1 MFNMLKVVT
10 EHKIVKNTVVQIVVC
25 VKETQ
30 GWEKIF
36 AVFSGILIQQYN

>member
-10 EHKIVKNTVVQIVVC
+10 EHKIAKNKVVQIVVC

-30 GWEKIF
+30 G
-36 AVFSGILIQQYN
+36 